1 MYDCFGKASEQSDQ
15 LKRCGRAV
23 ANAKKASR
31 RPKTVGVKTVST
43 NDGVKTRMFS
53 LDANSAS
60 FGDDFLYV
68 FKSNVKMARKKS
80 KEHRASHGGAK
91 RTS

>member
-1 MYDCFGKASEQSDQ
+1 MAKTLE
-15 LKRCGRAV
+15 LRAV